1 MISLFI
7 IGPEWIAAIAAM
19 LTALAAIIGAI
30 VKVGNLIIVVR
41 KGKKKQVHKPL
52 FSWFNLHFF
61 RRSSMKRVSKE
72 ARRLAKMM
80 EDDKFIP
87 TLIFFIGRGGSMT
100 DENHLFSVRPVHPSI
115 VERAE
120 KALGE
125 QIPTEAQAV
134 GKFFRKYVG
143 NKVTSIFPI
152 NNINIPEEF
161 LSKILIVAGEVHTGG
176 TIEYFI
182 EQFKAINSQSIIK
195 TCVFFKQTS
204 CKLNIDYIGRQ
215 GHDSV
220 LMPWQDADFIRESTI
235 NLS

>member
-87 TLIFFIGRGGSMT
+87 TLIFFIGRGGSIFGSLISYNLKNKPIFCVDRT
-100 DENHLFSVRPVHPSI
+100 
-115 VERAE
+115 
-120 KALGE
+120 
-125 QIPTEAQAV
+125 
-134 GKFFRKYVG
+134 YVG

>member
-7 IGPEWIAAIAAM
+7 IGPEWTAAIAAVI
-19 LTALAAIIGAI
+19 TAIAALIGAI
-30 VKVGNLIIVVR
+30 AKVGNLIIVVR

-87 TLIFFIGRGGSMT
+87 TLIFFIGRGGSIFGSLISYNLKNKPIFCV
-100 DENHLFSVRPVHPSI
+100 D
-115 VERAE
+115 
-120 KALGE
+120 
-125 QIPTEAQAV
+125 
-134 GKFFRKYVG
+134 RKYIG
-143 NKVTSIFPI
+143 KKVISIFPI

-176 TIEYFI
+176 TIEYYI